1 MNQPYSFIKMHPAL
15 KVTRYKKGCHT
26 EILTVIKI
34 VKEITNTDEELQI
47 YVDNEKLITTPLPT
61 PKVKKD

>member
-1 MNQPYSFIKMHPAL
+1 MHPAL
-15 KVTRYKKGCHT
+15 KVTRYNKSSHR

-34 VKEITNTDEELQI
+34 VKEVTLIDEKLQI
-47 YVDNEKLITTPLPT
+47 YVDNEKLIRTPLPS

>member
-1 MNQPYSFIKMHPAL
+1 MPRAL
-15 KVTRYKKGCHT
+15 KVTRYNKGCHT

-34 VKEITNTDEELQI
+34 VKQVTYIDEKLEI
-47 YVDNEKLITTPLPT
+47 YVDNEKLVTTPLAS